1 MNSLSSTI
9 SRFAGILILVLI
21 GANPVFGQSAN
32 APVDVIHVFTVGVII
47 FFILVLLVLL
57 ALVLY
62 HGFVESGT
70 PYAIKLWRQI
80 SDKLTSAT
88 PIEKEDSIVLEHD
101 FDGIRELDNVLPP
114 WWKYLFYAT
123 IVFAVVYLLDYH
135 VLNISPT
142 SEAEYKDE
150 IKAAELQKAELM
162 GSGAFISEKTVI
174 LLTDQASLL
183 SGGEIF
189 KKNCVACHG
198 TKAEGLVGPNLT
210 DDFWIHGG
218 GIKNL
223 FRTITNGVP
232 EKGMLSWKT
241 QLKPKEIQEVASYVL
256 SLHGTNPPNAKPP
269 QGDKWIEAS
278 DSTKAVPSDAKL

>member
-1 MNSLSSTI
+1 
-9 SRFAGILILVLI
+9 
-21 GANPVFGQSAN
+21 
-32 APVDVIHVFTVGVII
+32 VFTIGVII

-62 HGFVESGT
+62 HGLVESGT
-70 PYAIKLWRQI
+70 PYAIELWRKI
-80 SDKLTSAT
+80 SDKLISAT
-88 PIEKEDSIVLEHD
+88 PIDKEDSIVLEHD

-123 IVFAVVYLLDYH
+123 IVFAVVYLVDYH

-174 LLTDQASLL
+174 LLTDQASIL

-210 DDFWIHGG
+210 DDYWIHGG

-223 FRTITNGVP
+223 FKTITNGVP

-241 QLKPKEIQEVASYVL
+241 QLKPKEIQEVASYVI

-269 QGDKWIEAS
+269 QGDKWIEVS
-278 DSTKAVPSDAKL
+278 DSTKMAPSGAKL

>member
-1 MNSLSSTI
+1 MSKTTNIFFRLLI
-9 SRFAGILILVLI
+9 ILLI
-21 GANPVFGQSAN
+21 GSTPVFGQTTN
-32 APVDVIHVFTVGVII
+32 APVDVLQVFTVGVII

-62 HGFVESGT
+62 HGFIESGT
-70 PYAIKLWRQI
+70 PYALKLWEQV
-80 SDKLTSAT
+80 SQKLTSAT
-88 PIEKEDSIVLEHD
+88 PLDKEDTIVLEHE

-114 WWKYLFYAT
+114 WWKYLFYAS

-142 SEAEYKDE
+142 SEAEYKGE
-150 IKAAELQKAELM
+150 IQAAELQRAELM
-162 GSGAFISEKTVI
+162 GSGALITEKTVA
-174 LLTDQASLL
+174 LLTDPAAIASG
-183 SGGEIF
+183 SEIF

-223 FRTITNGVP
+223 FKTITNGVP

-241 QLKPKEIQEVASYVL
+241 QLKPKEIQEVASYVI

-269 QGDKWIEAS
+269 QGTKWSEQG
-278 DSTKAVPSDAKL
+278 DSTKTVPGDAKL